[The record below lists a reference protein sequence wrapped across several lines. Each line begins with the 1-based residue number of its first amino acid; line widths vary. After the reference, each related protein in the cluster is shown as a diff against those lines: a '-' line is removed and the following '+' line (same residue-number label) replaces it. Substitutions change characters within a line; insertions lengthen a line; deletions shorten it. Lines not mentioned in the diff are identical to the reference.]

1 MHAIAIT
8 FVVGFWTG
16 SFHADFHLDSVT
28 NFLCD
33 LKQVI
38 SPFWVSSSLSTKLK
52 AHSSS
57 HILESILL
65 GKTAFKQSPPALLP
79 APPHFSPTPAPVWR
93 CHQHPCISRWK
104 VGTVSDL
111 VWKATI
117 SQMEN
122 TSVGFFPED
131 AFSQIVQILAWP
143 LTNCLTSLSPRFL
156 FCKVGI
162 IVTAVS
168 YSYCEE

>member
-79 APPHFSPTPAPVWR
+79 APPHFSPNLHLSEDVTSTPA
-93 CHQHPCISRWK
+93 
-104 VGTVSDL
+104 
-111 VWKATI
+111 
-117 SQMEN
+117 SQDGKLGQFQ
-122 TSVGFFPED
+122 T
-131 AFSQIVQILAWP
+131 
-143 LTNCLTSLSPRFL
+143 
-156 FCKVGI
+156 
-162 IVTAVS
+162 
-168 YSYCEE
+168 